1 MLRAYY
7 SPDRLA
13 TDYLEL
19 YVTDGVAVIL
29 VASAGPVCC
38 SAPLTYGEDEAKQM
52 RRRPQQ
58 AYCFAGCVRQSFG
71 AAARRPTPRAF
82 RSHHTAF
89 NAFGP
94 ARETAGTGMSS
105 VDRFPHR
112 YQAVDGSARARESRA
127 GSPARDELPL
137 VLRHAL
143 AIPCSDAWAPWGSVD
158 SGGGRLGLSEVDVNL
173 LAFCL
178 QLDCGDDA
186 TPVLDPPVHLDLDME
201 APAPGVGTDA
211 TAWHMKGSTKRTY
224 QPHWR
229 KRKNKHGFFARL
241 NSVGGRKILQRRR
254 AKGRKYLAA

>member
-1 MLRAYY
+1 
-7 SPDRLA
+7 
-13 TDYLEL
+13 
-19 YVTDGVAVIL
+19 
-29 VASAGPVCC
+29 
-38 SAPLTYGEDEAKQM
+38 M

-71 AAARRPTPRAF
+71 AAPRRPTPRAF
-82 RSHHTAF
+82 AVPSDSSFPPLHSAMCRDHTAF

-94 ARETAGTGMSS
+94 ARETTGTGMSS
-105 VDRFPHR
+105 VDRFSHR

-127 GSPARDELPL
+127 GAPARDELPL

-186 TPVLDPPVHLDLDME
+186 TPVLDSPVHLDLDME
-201 APAPGVGTDA
+201 APPAPGVGTDA

>member
-1 MLRAYY
+1 M
-7 SPDRLA
+7 
-13 TDYLEL
+13 
-19 YVTDGVAVIL
+19 TDGVHVAVIL

-71 AAARRPTPRAF
+71 VAARRPTPRDFAVPSDSSF
-82 RSHHTAF
+82 PPLHSAWMCRDHTAF

-127 GSPARDELPL
+127 GAPARDELPL